1 MRFEIETPNA
11 PEPYADKPPVRFGG
25 RDGINAPFLPLSKIV
40 VACDEM
46 VG

>member
-1 MRFEIETPNA
+1 MRFEIETPKA
-11 PEPYADKPPVRFGG
+11 PEPYAYKPPVRFGE